1 MRTSLSP
8 GDFKQ
13 RLVETWRLG
22 LFAYGTLIAPW
33 PPFAVILAVT
43 AVIGAVIPPLL
54 VHATSGLIDSL
65 TAHVSSQGQESLLES
80 LRPHLPWLLLLIG
93 ARLTSELLF
102 MDSYQRYLAAQLQER
117 TLPRLESALFT
128 KAMAVRL
135 ELFESPRYYDTLR
148 LACDAI
154 RSDSLSEVLPH
165 MQRILVMG
173 VSLVTILVI
182 LAAVH
187 WAIPIVLAIAGAYV
201 VRRGMQIEQAYID
214 INVAQTPVRRR
225 RDYWRSLLT
234 ERGSAAEV
242 RLYGLQEHFADSWRR
257 LSERMLE
264 EVRRGFRRAAIPFEV
279 LPAIVLTMLYGSV
292 LAVVVLKAVLGDMT
306 VGTMVALV
314 FVTET
319 FVTRI
324 QNIGWRLRDLQEF
337 SSKYRLVREFQELEG
352 EEPKTGLASPPQ
364 TCDGIR
370 FEDVAFRY
378 PGSRANALSRVNL
391 HLRPGET
398 LALVGENGAGKTT
411 LTKLLLGLYQPTHG
425 RITVDGV
432 DLGEID
438 PSAWRRSVA
447 AILQDYVKYSLTVRE
462 NIGFGRLETLSDTAA
477 LHSAARRSSASEIV
491 DGLADGYAT
500 VMGKEFEGG
509 YDLSEGQWQK
519 LALARLHL
527 RDAATLV
534 LDEPASALD
543 ALAERELYNQFLSL
557 SEGKTVVLVSH
568 RLGSARLAD
577 RVVFLEHGR
586 VVQEGTHDE
595 LIAAGGPYS
604 ELYQMQAEWYA

>member
-1 MRTSLSP
+1 
-8 GDFKQ
+8 
-13 RLVETWRLG
+13 
-22 LFAYGTLIAPW
+22 
-33 PPFAVILAVT
+33 
-43 AVIGAVIPPLL
+43 
-54 VHATSGLIDSL
+54 
-65 TAHVSSQGQESLLES
+65 
-80 LRPHLPWLLLLIG
+80 
-93 ARLTSELLF
+93 
-102 MDSYQRYLAAQLQER
+102 MDSYQRYLATHLQER
-117 TLPRLESALFT
+117 TLPRLEGALFT
-128 KAMAVRL
+128 KAVALRL
-135 ELFESPRYYDTLR
+135 ELLESPRYYDTLR

-154 RSDSLSEVLPH
+154 RNESLSEILPYI
-165 MQRILVMG
+165 QRLLVMG
-173 VSLVTILVI
+173 ASLVTILVI
-182 LAAVH
+182 LAGVH
-187 WAIPIVLAIAGAYV
+187 WAIPIALSIAGVYV

-225 RDYWRSLLT
+225 RDYWRRLLT
-234 ERGSAAEV
+234 ERDSAAEV
-242 RLYGLQEHFADSWRR
+242 RLYGLQELFAESWRR

-264 EVRRGFRRAAIPFEV
+264 EVRRGFRRVAIPLEV
-279 LPAIVLTMLYGSV
+279 LPAIVLTTLYGSV
-292 LAVVVLKAVLGDMT
+292 LAVLVLKAALGGMT
-306 VGTMVALV
+306 VGTMVALI

-319 FVTRI
+319 FMTRI

-337 SSKYRLVREFQELEG
+337 FSKYRLVRDFQELEG
-352 EEPKTGLASPPQ
+352 EERKTGRASPSQ
-364 TCDGIR
+364 TGEGIR

-378 PGSRANALSRVNL
+378 PGSRNHAISCVNL

-411 LTKLLLGLYQPTHG
+411 LTKLLLGLYQPTRG

-462 NIGFGRLETLSDTAA
+462 NIGFGRLEKLPDTGA
-477 LHSAARRSSASEIV
+477 LESAARRSSAAEIV
-491 DGLADGYAT
+491 DGLPCGYGT
-500 VMGKEFEGG
+500 IMGKEFEGG
-509 YDLSEGQWQK
+509 YELSEGQWQK

-527 RDAATLV
+527 RDAEVLV

-543 ALAERELYNQFLSL
+543 ALAERDLYNQFLSL

-577 RVVFLEHGR
+577 RVVFLHRGR

-595 LIAAGGPYS
+595 LMAAGGPYS
-604 ELYQMQAEWYA
+604 ELYRMQAEWYT